1 MIGGRFRDP
10 ITGEAILVER
20 SGTTLRM
27 TAPKGGI
34 SPEMREWSRANKDA
48 LLQLIP
54 EGQGLNLVSDDKR
67 PAIHAESYAEY
78 KAKMLNHMFNTLGTS
93 KYPSRITVVTVQHG
107 ERRRGKRAKGDG
119 LEG

>member
-1 MIGGRFRDP
+1 MIGGRFKDP

-27 TAPKGGI
+27 TAPAGGI
-34 SPEMREWSRANKDA
+34 SPEMKEWLRANKDT

-54 EGQGLNLVSDDKR
+54 EGQGLNLGGADKR
-67 PAIHAESYAEY
+67 HAIHAESYAGY
-78 KAKMLNHMFNTLGTS
+78 KAKMLNHMFDTLGTS

-107 ERRRGKRAKGDG
+107 ERRRWKRAKGDE